1 MARQKGI
8 EPPASPLGGVR
19 SILLSYWRR
28 AYQTAQPPERTLYP
42 NSCQLSTVW
51 RIWNNTLQKNGVPWV
66 VSGKFT
72 KYHHTK
78 HRTLSQSNMDHWG
91 NVMQDY
97 SLGADGFYH

>member
-8 EPPASPLGGVR
+8 EPPTSPLGGVR

-28 AYQTAQPPERTLYP
+28 ADQTAQPSKRILYP
-42 NSCQLSTVW
+42 NSCQLSTA
-51 RIWNNTLQKNGVPWV
+51 RLRNNTLQKNGVPWV

-78 HRTLSQSNMDHWG
+78 HRTLSQSDMDHWG
-91 NVMQDY
+91 SVMQDY
-97 SLGADGFYH
+97 SSSVDGFYH